1 MTENDIQRDIIDC
14 LKSRGYEVIRIN
26 AGGYRGRTRLAPPGT
41 PDVLALGDNGETL
54 WLEVKTATGVLSD
67 AQVAWH
73 SRMRQRGHRVEVVR
87 SVEEV
92 EECIRY

>member
-1 MTENDIQRDIIDC
+1 MTENDIQRGIIDY
-14 LKSRGYEVIRIN
+14 LKARGYEVIRIN

-41 PDVLALGDNGETL
+41 PDVLALGDNGQTL
-54 WLEVKTATGVLSD
+54 WLEVKTATGTASA

-73 SRMRQRGHRVEVVR
+73 NKMRQRGHRVEVVR

-92 EECIRY
+92 EAVL